1 MVRDANLSRMAEC
14 WRVHVVFVGRL
25 AASVLLVTA
34 LALAAPDNGAPASA
48 AEVQRS
54 EPARPAV
61 EVGDPADLIV
71 WNRHVATL
79 RARIGQVTPDMRVE
93 RIGERIADLPV
104 AALAGEVRPV
114 PSNVGNLSGY
124 WITLDE
130 QTLFALLP
138 EDVDTDAGLT
148 LPQTARAVA
157 DNLAAAFRAR
167 LAQQRLPLMLKA
179 AALSLI
185 ATVLFAVGVWTL
197 AWLRRWAL
205 KKTTIIVPAAASVR
219 VRGVD
224 LRPYLRAVEVGA
236 VKALAVGLGLFA
248 CYVWLTFV
256 LLQFPY
262 TQPWGE
268 GLGGWFIALFRSLI
282 VGAVGT
288 LPGFFTV
295 LVIFLFTRLVTRMVD
310 RFFRSVEG
318 GWLRVDWLE
327 AETAR
332 VTRRLVIALIWIF
345 ALTVAYPYIP
355 GSGSEAFKG
364 ISVLLGLMISLG
376 ATGFVNQIM
385 SGLVIVYARSLKTG
399 EYVQV
404 GENEGQITE
413 IGGLATKMLTPTR
426 QEITIPNAT
435 LVASSITNYSRM
447 ANADIGA
454 IITTRVTIGYDTPW
468 RQVQAMLLLAAERTA
483 TIRKRPKPEVRQ
495 RALSD
500 FYVEY
505 DLLFSIDRPE
515 RQRVILSELH
525 AHIQDVFNEFG
536 VQIMSPNFVSQP
548 ANKVWVP
555 PQAWYQAPAEAPADR
570 PTSLPQ
576 AADAVA
582 TSLPGQPAS
591 KPT

>member
-1 MVRDANLSRMAEC
+1 MTGGRRGCLAI
-14 WRVHVVFVGRL
+14 VGRL
-25 AASVLLVTA
+25 SAWVLLLVVA
-34 LALAAPDNGAPASA
+34 ALAAVATAAADRPPGPAVVA
-48 AEVQRS
+48 VVGG
-54 EPARPAV
+54 EPAPLV
-61 EVGDPADLIV
+61 V
-71 WNRHVATL
+71 WNRPVATL
-79 RARIGQVTPDMRVE
+79 RARIEGVSPAMRVE
-93 RIGERIADLPV
+93 RIGKRIADLPA
-104 AALAGEVRPV
+104 AALAGDVRVV
-114 PSNVGNLSGY
+114 PSTFGGLSGY

-138 EDVDTDAGLT
+138 EDVDADAGLT
-148 LPQTARAVA
+148 LPQTAHAVA

-167 LAQQRLPLMLKA
+167 LAQQRLPLLLKA
-179 AALSLI
+179 VALSLV
-185 ATVLFAVGVWTL
+185 ATSLFGFSLWALVR
-197 AWLRRWAL
+197 LRRWVLNKGA
-205 KKTTIIVPAAASVR
+205 IFVPDVR
-219 VRGVD
+219 IGVRGLD
-224 LRPYLRAVEVGA
+224 LRPYLHALEVGA
-236 VKALAVGLGLFA
+236 VKTLIVGLGLFA
-248 CYVWLTFV
+248 CYAWLTFV

-268 GLGGWFIALFRSLI
+268 GLGGWLVALFRGLI
-282 VGAVGT
+282 VGAFGA

-295 LVIFLFTRLVTRMVD
+295 LVIFLFTRLVTRMID

-399 EYVQV
+399 EYVRV

-413 IGGLATKMLTPTR
+413 IGALATKMLTPTR

-447 ANADIGA
+447 ADAEIGA
-454 IITTRVTIGYDTPW
+454 IIATRVTIGYDTPW

-483 TIRKRPKPEVRQ
+483 AIRKRPKPEVRQ

-548 ANKVWVP
+548 ADKVWVP
-555 PQAWYQAPAEAPADR
+555 PQAWYQAPAETPANR

-576 AADAVA
+576 AA
-582 TSLPGQPAS
+582 GKPA
-591 KPT
+591 